1 MAFGALIRKH
11 RRLKGLTLKQISA
24 PLGVSVAYWCRIEQD
39 TGTPPRDALIVQ
51 AAAILGVPED
61 EAFVAAGRL
70 PLDMRSDIRRAV
82 AIYRA
87 AHAEARSAA

>member
-39 TGTPPRDALIVQ
+39 AGTPPRDA
-51 AAAILGVPED
+51 APGRPD
-61 EAFVAAGRL
+61 RTGSRHPGCAGG
-70 PLDMRSDIRRAV
+70 
-82 AIYRA
+82 
-87 AHAEARSAA
+87 